1 MIFLNIHR
9 QITDEGEEE
18 GVKKKEEEGGEW
30 EGVRKEEEDG
40 EE

>member
-18 GVKKKEEEGGEW
+18 EVKKKEEEGGE
-30 EGVRKEEEDG
+30 
-40 EE
+40 